1 MISSLLWS
9 LIKTLQ
15 GKLFLVGQNSRS
27 LLTFYVKYMQVYTG
41 IIFESR
47 YIHIQIQCL
56 REESAI
62 YLLPTEY
69 NSYQQSQHI
78 HKYTKKK
85 KNKALN
91 TVILELPRGLSGKE
105 PACLAGDT
113 GSIPGPGRSPGGRN
127 GNSFQHSCL
136 GNPMDR
142 GAWRATVFGGHKRVG
157 HDLVTK
163 HHYHL

>member
-1 MISSLLWS
+1 MSNIC
-9 LIKTLQ
+9 KCTLE
-15 GKLFLVGQNSRS
+15 LFLNRG
-27 LLTFYVKYMQVYTG
+27 TYTYRYSVSG
-41 IIFESR
+41 KNLPSIYYPLNITATNNPSIF
-47 YIHIQIQCL
+47 INTL
-56 REESAI
+56 
-62 YLLPTEY
+62 
-69 NSYQQSQHI
+69 
-78 HKYTKKK
+78 KKK